1 MKTDF
6 NQTRLMRFFGWL
18 VHAHPNFWIDVGKLE
33 TQVLK
38 SRLARR
44 AVDAPIYITGLARA
58 GTTLLLNIL
67 ASHPRLTSFKYCD
80 YYGAFTP
87 FWADHIFRAVGLGAA
102 RKQERAHA
110 DGVMVNAYSPE
121 AMEEILW
128 MQFFAYLHDP
138 AENNVVERQT
148 SHPEFEAVYA
158 ATLAKL
164 LLCRDAERIVSKNNY
179 NITRI
184 AYLAKLYEDARFVIA
199 VRHPVAH
206 IASMAR
212 QHQRNLAHFSS
223 PIHRQY
229 LRNAGHFEFGHERI
243 PITIDAEKTRHIQT
257 LWGEGRYAEGWA
269 EYWNAIYA
277 WTYEELLQHEA
288 LETRC
293 LVVSF
298 EHLCAAAEQKITDIL
313 AFCNL
318 DADEAWVKGWAE
330 QVAYQPQYEA
340 VFSVAERDTIMQICG
355 ATAKNYGL

>member
-1 MKTDF
+1 MQTNF

-38 SRLARR
+38 GRLARR
-44 AVDAPIYITGLARA
+44 TVEAPIYITGLARA

-110 DGVMVNAYSPE
+110 DGMMVNAYSPE

-128 MQFFAYLHDP
+128 MQFFAYLHNP

-164 LLCRDAERIVSKNNY
+164 LLCRDADRIVSKNNY

-223 PIHRQY
+223 PDSPPVPAQRRPLRVRPRAHSHHHR
-229 LRNAGHFEFGHERI
+229 RGENAAH
-243 PITIDAEKTRHIQT
+243 PNTV
-257 LWGEGRYAEGWA
+257 GRRA
-269 EYWNAIYA
+269 
-277 WTYEELLQHEA
+277 
-288 LETRC
+288 RC
-293 LVVSF
+293 RGV
-298 EHLCAAAEQKITDIL
+298 
-313 AFCNL
+313 
-318 DADEAWVKGWAE
+318 G
-330 QVAYQPQYEA
+330 
-340 VFSVAERDTIMQICG
+340 
-355 ATAKNYGL
+355 

>member
-1 MKTDF
+1 M
-6 NQTRLMRFFGWL
+6 
-18 VHAHPNFWIDVGKLE
+18 GKLE
-33 TQVLK
+33 TQLLK
-38 SRLARR
+38 GRLARR

-87 FWADHIFRAVGLGAA
+87 FAADHIFRAVGLGAA

-110 DGVMVNAYSPE
+110 DGMMVNAYSPE

-138 AENNVVERQT
+138 AVNNAVGRQT
-148 SHPEFEAVYA
+148 SHPEFEAVYS

-164 LLCRDAERIVSKNNY
+164 LLCRDAERIVCQKQLQYHADS
-179 NITRI
+179 
-184 AYLAKLYEDARFVIA
+184 LSGQA
-199 VRHPVAH
+199 VRGRALRHCRAPSGRTHRVHGAPAPAQLGPFLNPRF
-206 IASMAR
+206 IASTCATPATSS
-212 QHQRNLAHFSS
+212 LATSAFPS
-223 PIHRQY
+223 PS
-229 LRNAGHFEFGHERI
+229 
-243 PITIDAEKTRHIQT
+243 TAEKTQHIQT
-257 LWGEGRYAEGWA
+257 LWGEGRDAEGWA

-277 WTYEELLQHEA
+277 WTYEKVLQQDA
-288 LETRC
+288 LKTRC
-293 LVVSF
+293 LVVPF
-298 EHLCAAAEQKITDIL
+298 EQLCAAAEHKITDIV

-318 DADEAWVKGWAE
+318 DADEAWVQGWAE

-340 VFSVAERDTIMQICG
+340 AFSIAERDAIMQICG